1 MPEKVYVKSPW
12 EYLSAY
18 KNGTSHIFLY
28 YEGNTDE
35 LPVYFAQKSAEG
47 DPYAMYLYSRH
58 YFRLSVE
65 HFVKKLKDRTL
76 GRDEYGPKGFVYLR
90 AAAEA
95 GVPDAVKEY
104 EEQKQRYTF
113 PMFQD
118 TLPELNP
125 YNDYINEKLRY
136 EKIQKEKTPSQPLD
150 YNDYINQ
157 KMRKLAA
164 EKAMKKGQPQPF
176 IPAAT
181 ATKPAEPKPTTATK
195 STAPKPVEKPT
206 KSAIS
211 KPAVAAEQPAP
222 PKQKE
227 TDTAKADRTTKAE
240 KPKYTPEE
248 IYNTAVRFIMEMV

>member
-18 KNGTSHIFLY
+18 KNGTSYVFLY
-28 YEGNTDE
+28 YEGDTDE

-113 PMFQD
+113 PMFQG

-157 KMRKLAA
+157 KMRKVAA
-164 EKAMKKGQPQPF
+164 EKAMKKGQPQPS
-176 IPAAT
+176 IPAVT

-206 KSAIS
+206 KSATS

-222 PKQKE
+222 PK
-227 TDTAKADRTTKAE
+227 
-240 KPKYTPEE
+240 PK
-248 IYNTAVRFIMEMV
+248 